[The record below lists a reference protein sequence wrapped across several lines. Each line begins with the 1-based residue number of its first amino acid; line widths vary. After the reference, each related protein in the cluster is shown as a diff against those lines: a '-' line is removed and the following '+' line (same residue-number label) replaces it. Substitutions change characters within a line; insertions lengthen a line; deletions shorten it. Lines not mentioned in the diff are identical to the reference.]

1 MYNNDSGLFL
11 DPKVSQHG
19 SNMVMTNVSK
29 PIKTKFL
36 NIDTNFSE
44 DLVHNNTNY
53 NKTDIFSF
61 TIPEKI
67 TDVKTIKVANAEIPY
82 SFYSIATSLGNNF
95 FKVTTFSDNT
105 EDIITIDDG
114 EYTPTTLIAAINAA
128 LINIGVS
135 IIATNVNGHTVFT
148 NTHSTA
154 TYTIQFDINTH
165 GINDKYMFKS
175 KLGWILGFRVQS
187 TELTPYNDVVR
198 SNSII
203 DTNTINYLYLIVDEY
218 TSIFTNTFI
227 SPQSGC
233 FMNKKILAKITID
246 KNNYSFGDVIH
257 ASAQFGTLLTDTRT
271 YIGKTDLQKLSI
283 QLVNRFGTP
292 IILNG
297 LDFSFTL
304 QITHD

>member
-29 PIKTKFL
+29 PTKTKFL

-67 TDVKTIKVANAEIPY
+67 TDVKTVKVANAEIPY

-95 FKVTTFSDNT
+95 FKVTTSTDNT
-105 EDIITIDDG
+105 ESIITIDD
-114 EYTPTTLIAAINAA
+114 ETYEPNTLIAEINTVLASK
-128 LINIGVS
+128 NILLT
-135 IIATNVNGHTVFT
+135 ATNVNGHTVFT

-154 TYTIQFDINTH
+154 TYTIHFDINTH
-165 GINDKYMFKS
+165 GINDKYLFKS
-175 KLGWILGFRVQS
+175 KLGWILGFRVQNV
-187 TELTPYNDVVR
+187 ELAPSATAR

-203 DTNTINYLYLIVDEY
+203 DTNTINYIYLIVDEY

-292 IILNG
+292 IVLNG

>member
-1 MYNNDSGLFL
+1 MYNNDSSLFL

-29 PIKTKFL
+29 PTKTKFL
-36 NIDTNFSE
+36 NIDTQFSDDLTHNHTNF
-44 DLVHNNTNY
+44 

-82 SFYSIATSLGNNF
+82 SFYSIASSLGNNF
-95 FKVTTFSDNT
+95 FKITTSENNT
-105 EDIITIDDG
+105 EHIITIDDG
-114 EYTPTTLIAAINAA
+114 TYTTNTIIAAINTVFTNTG
-128 LINIGVS
+128 IS
-135 IIATNVNGHTVFT
+135 ITATNVNEHAVFT

-154 TYTIQFDINTH
+154 TYTAQFDINTH

-187 TELTPYNDVVR
+187 IDLSPSGGVGR

-203 DTNTINYLYLIVDEY
+203 DINTINYLYLIVDEY

-257 ASAQFGTLLTDTRT
+257 TSTKSGTLLTDTRT
-271 YIGKTDLQKLSI
+271 YIGKTDLQRLSI